1 MKFNAKNKT
10 LIIVTLVFILNSLI
24 FGFLFY
30 KKSQDEFLETKEV
43 NFQKIKASFFKN
55 IQFYYND
62 YYIDKASTLLTNE
75 IITLVEKEQRDELYK
90 KLLPLFNLLKQERG
104 LKQLQFNLKNGT
116 TLLRMHN
123 KELFGDDV
131 VSLRPMIK
139 TLHAE
144 QKIVYGFEEGLSGL
158 SYRIAIPIFKNNDY
172 LGAIEFGLSAEML
185 LNLVSKFNDISG
197 VLYFDNLNRTHKQM
211 QYAKLTDD
219 IYQPL
224 LTRIETLEN
233 NEQIKINNNLI
244 GIYSFKL
251 QNFSKENIGE
261 FIFFDNLTKYQEKF
275 EKEVFD
281 FILIRVLTLV
291 IMLYIINYG
300 FNLVLNELQNSYN
313 QIKKYSKLV
322 DQYVITSSTDLEGNI
337 ISVSE
342 AFCQVSGYSKEEL
355 LSQNHRIIRHP
366 DMPKELFE
374 EMWETISQNKVWQGE
389 IKNLRKDGT
398 FYWVYANISSVYDDN
413 GNKTGYTAIRQ
424 NITDKKKLE
433 EISITDGLTHIYNRR
448 YFNDIFPKLLSSSKR
463 NDNLI
468 CFLLMDIDYF
478 KQYNDNYGHQMGD
491 EVLIKFAQCLKENSK
506 RSDDMAFRLG
516 GEEFGIIFKAQDKEK
531 AFEFALHIKQSIA
544 SMKIPH
550 EYSKVTPYITA
561 SMGLVCEKGLEIH
574 ELDALYKHADELLY
588 VSKHQG
594 RNTITMN

>member
-1 MKFNAKNKT
+1 
-10 LIIVTLVFILNSLI
+10 
-24 FGFLFY
+24 
-30 KKSQDEFLETKEV
+30 
-43 NFQKIKASFFKN
+43 
-55 IQFYYND
+55 
-62 YYIDKASTLLTNE
+62 
-75 IITLVEKEQRDELYK
+75 
-90 KLLPLFNLLKQERG
+90 
-104 LKQLQFNLKNGT
+104 
-116 TLLRMHN
+116 
-123 KELFGDDV
+123 
-131 VSLRPMIK
+131 
-139 TLHAE
+139 
-144 QKIVYGFEEGLSGL
+144 
-158 SYRIAIPIFKNNDY
+158 
-172 LGAIEFGLSAEML
+172 
-185 LNLVSKFNDISG
+185 
-197 VLYFDNLNRTHKQM
+197 
-211 QYAKLTDD
+211 
-219 IYQPL
+219 
-224 LTRIETLEN
+224 
-233 NEQIKINNNLI
+233 
-244 GIYSFKL
+244 
-251 QNFSKENIGE
+251 
-261 FIFFDNLTKYQEKF
+261 
-275 EKEVFD
+275 
-281 FILIRVLTLV
+281 
-291 IMLYIINYG
+291 
-300 FNLVLNELQNSYN
+300 
-313 QIKKYSKLV
+313 
-322 DQYVITSSTDLEGNI
+322 
-337 ISVSE
+337 
-342 AFCQVSGYSKEEL
+342 
-355 LSQNHRIIRHP
+355 
-366 DMPKELFE
+366 MPKELFE